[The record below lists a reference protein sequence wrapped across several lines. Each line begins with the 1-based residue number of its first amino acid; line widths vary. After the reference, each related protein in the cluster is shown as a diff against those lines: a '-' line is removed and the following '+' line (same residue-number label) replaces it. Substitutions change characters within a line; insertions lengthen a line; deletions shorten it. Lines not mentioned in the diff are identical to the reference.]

1 MENKN
6 RMRTTQRSSAIV
18 TNLVLV
24 VGLVAVWIAF
34 APARLGGRVAYVIV
48 NGISMEPR
56 YHLGDLTIMRKAAT
70 YQVGDVVTY
79 SDAEMKAYVIHR
91 IIGVD
96 QDHYVLQGDN
106 NSWIDA
112 YRPTN
117 EEIIGKLWIYI
128 PRLGK
133 IFRWLRSPLNLALTM
148 GLLGGVFMAGVLKKP
163 SQLGKR
169 KNSLQGNA
177 YGNFESGVYLFG
189 SLALVFLVLSIF
201 ALVKPLTRSAE
212 NIPYQQES
220 HFSYSATGTP
230 VIYDTEVVRSGEPV
244 FPRLT
249 CFLNIAFTYT
259 VIGPQLQDVS
269 GDYQLIARVMD
280 EQSGWQR
287 TISMNER
294 TAFSGTSFSAAS
306 NLDLCQVVALV
317 NTLKQET
324 GLRASNFTLEISPQ
338 VVLTANAMGNQI
350 IDSFEPR
357 LVFRFDEVH
366 FSLSTPNGQDDP
378 LYLSKQSSKE
388 NINLEPNTISLLR
401 WEPNIGT
408 VRVIAIL
415 GLALSLGA
423 LMVVGFRIIGAAQ
436 KSQEAL
442 IRLKYGGLLVNVYE
456 RNLAP
461 ATMLVDVT
469 NIDELAKLAE
479 RHNTVIV
486 HMAVNF
492 IHSYMVQCN
501 GFTYRYVFSE
511 GRRGIGEIGRPRQE
525 VINYVSA
532 ENTMSAPELNEE
544 GLFSYVINNKRT
556 TRTEVT
562 DTVIMKKIRL

>member
-1 MENKN
+1 
-6 RMRTTQRSSAIV
+6 MRTTQRSSTIF
-18 TNLVLV
+18 TNVVLV

-79 SDAEMKAYVIHR
+79 SDAEMNAYVIHR
-91 IIGVD
+91 IIDVD

-133 IFRWLRSPLNLALTM
+133 VFKWLHSPLNLALTM
-148 GLLGGVFMAGVLKKP
+148 GLLGGVLMAGVLKKP
-163 SQLGKR
+163 SQSGRR
-169 KNSLQGNA
+169 KSNLQGSA
-177 YGNFESGVYLFG
+177 YGNFESGLYLFG
-189 SLALVFLVLSIF
+189 SLALVFLGLGIF
-201 ALVKPLTRSAE
+201 GFVKPLTRSAE
-212 NIPYQQES
+212 NIAYLQES

-259 VIGPQLQDVS
+259 VTGPQLQDVS
-269 GDYQLIARVMD
+269 GHYQLIARVMD

-294 TAFSGTSFSAAS
+294 TGFSGTSFSAAS
-306 NLDLCQVVALV
+306 NLDLCQIVSLV

-324 GLRASNFTLEISPQ
+324 GLRANNFTLEISPQ
-338 VVLTANAMGNQI
+338 VIVTASATGNQI

-378 LYLSKQSSKE
+378 LYLSKQRSAE
-388 NINLEPNTISLLR
+388 NINIEPNTLSVLG
-401 WEPNIGT
+401 WEPRIGT
-408 VRVIAIL
+408 VRVLALL
-415 GLALSLGA
+415 GLALSLSG
-423 LMVVGFRIIGAAQ
+423 LVFVGFRIFGAAQ
-436 KSQEAL
+436 QSRAAL

-461 ATMLVDVT
+461 ASMLVDVT

-479 RHNTVIV
+479 RHNTVIL
-486 HMAVNF
+486 HMALSF
-492 IHSYMVQCN
+492 MHSYMVQCN
-501 GFTYRYVFSE
+501 GLTYRYVFSE
-511 GRRGIGEIGRPRQE
+511 GRGGLGEIERPRQE

-532 ENTMSAPELNEE
+532 ENTMSTPEQNEE
-544 GLFSYVINNKRT
+544 GLFSYVINNNRT